1 MKTFSTFL
9 LLTFFIGSCSKENN
23 VTIQAKDQSIDQ
35 MITTA
40 TLTPLNDLGKRKFK
54 GFIGG
59 LYPNGLNHPVGTYA
73 NDLLNICKSLV
84 PLDTLGNPS
93 PQDGKIIFGSIGWS
107 ISGQNIVAL
116 RNKTLLN
123 PLVNPQLMLFNFS
136 EGGGQAR
143 INNIMNPDDNYWNFV
158 ATRVKNLH
166 TSFRQVQIIYLE
178 SEDSTGIT
186 SFPGRPL
193 QVKEELEACFRVF
206 KQKFPNVKLVYLL
219 ARTTTFGDHQNIFN
233 TEPCPYYFGWA
244 CKWAIEDQINGVPG
258 TEYKGANIVSPLITW
273 GFYDWATS
281 TPRKTDGFTWTV
293 YETTDGLHGNDAGK
307 DSISTRWQNFLLTD
321 KFAKKWYAK

>member
-1 MKTFSTFL
+1 MKTISTYLFIAFL
-9 LLTFFIGSCSKENN
+9 IGSCSKESNIK
-23 VTIQAKDQSIDQ
+23 IQSNDFSSEV
-35 MITTA
+35 MNTTA

-54 GFIGG
+54 GYIGG
-59 LYPNGLNHPVGTYA
+59 LYPNGVNHPTGTYA
-73 NDLLNICKSLV
+73 QDLLKICKKLI

-93 PQDGKIIFGSIGWS
+93 PQNGKIIFGSIGWS

-116 RNKTLLN
+116 KNKTLGN
-123 PLVNPQLMLFNFS
+123 PLTNPQLLLYNFS
-136 EGGGQAR
+136 EGKGQAR

-158 ATRVKNLH
+158 ANRIKNLH

-178 SEDSTGIT
+178 SEDSTSIT
-186 SFPGRPL
+186 SFPGRPI
-193 QVKEELEACFRVF
+193 QVKEELESCFRVF
-206 KQKFPNVKLVYLL
+206 KQKFPNLKLVYLL
-219 ARTTTFGDHQNIFN
+219 ARTTTFGDNQHIFN

-258 TEYKGANIVSPLITW
+258 TEYKGAKAVSPLVTW

-281 TPRKTDGFTWTV
+281 TPRKTDGFTWTED
-293 YETTDGLHGNDAGK
+293 ETTDGLHGNDAGK

-321 KFAKKWYAK
+321 RYAKNWYTK